1 MAEYKI
7 EESQNKRVLIFN
19 GKRYETYYSRKIIEL
34 IIKRKGV
41 EKTPEYFVHKEKR
54 KFLLEPLF
62 NYLALNKLVNL
73 KVLEVGCSAGQF
85 TELLNEQPNI
95 SEIYSFDVDKILL
108 EVTKTKVQELGLKK
122 VKRVDCFSNQETLA
136 LPYQNNYFDLI
147 ILSGVLEHLPFEN
160 RHMYVDE
167 YYRKLKI
174 GGLICFLD
182 TPNRNYFME
191 THSIGL
197 PFISKFPPQAAFI
210 YAKIFGKLK
219 GSDFC
224 DFVRAGTA
232 WRNATYYECLPHSLA
247 VELKDISE
255 EAGYGYPFFKKTRK
269 GLKSK
274 IFIFPYFTLL
284 RFLSARIGFPMSF
297 FLPDINAI
305 FKKGSDY
312 EEGNVC

>member
-1 MAEYKI
+1 MVKYRI
-7 EESQNKRVLIFN
+7 EEAEKKRVLII
-19 GKRYETYYSRKIIEL
+19 GEKRHETNYSKNIIEL

-54 KFLLEPLF
+54 KYLLEPLF
-62 NYLALNKLVNL
+62 KYLAFNKLTNL

-85 TELLNEQPNI
+85 TELLDEQQNI
-95 SEIYSFDVDKILL
+95 SEIFSFDVDRMLT
-108 EVTKTKVQELGLKK
+108 EVAKAKVQELGLKK

-160 RHMYVDE
+160 RHLYVDE
-167 YYRKLKI
+167 YYRKLKT

-210 YAKIFGKLK
+210 YAKLLGKLK
-219 GSDFC
+219 NSDFT

-247 VELKDISE
+247 IEVKDISE
-255 EAGYGYPFFKKTRK
+255 QSGYGYSFFKKTPRSIK
-269 GLKSK
+269 FR
-274 IFIFPYFTLL
+274 IFLAPFFSFL
-284 RFLSARIGFPMSF
+284 RFLSLRLNYPVSF
-297 FLPDINAI
+297 FLPDINI
-305 FKKGSDY
+305 VFKKEINY
-312 EEGNVC
+312 EKE